1 MKGKKFIAFLL
12 VLIFSLPLN
21 SSVYAQTTNYGV
33 EYAPSIYYNMSFKD
47 IQNSFASYDIMKMAA
62 LAVIKGGGNQKFYP
76 KGYLKKEE
84 ALAYIIRL
92 MGLEDQI
99 VQTTTSSSTGMAGSM
114 PATLPP
120 KFKVDDWAK
129 GVIDAAL
136 KANLLTKDELDTDF
150 TLNATREEV
159 AYWLAKGL
167 GFQPLSGTD
176 LQQVYTFR
184 DVKDINSSYLP
195 YVGAVVK
202 RGIMSG
208 YSDGKFR
215 PKTNITREQM
225 ASVLNRVFN
234 YSYSLMGYSVLTG
247 TIKNILQ
254 ENLVG
259 EGAMKNTFVISS
271 QMGQENFVVTKVRPS
286 SNGGGHLLD
295 FLTISNGKP
304 VYSQAFT
311 VGDKVRFYI
320 KDGKVIFA
328 EKLPQNETVV
338 YGEIVNITPSTI
350 ALKGGYNYSNTFS
363 YTPYTEVYINDYP
376 ASTKDL
382 RVGQTILAYLE
393 GGTAYRIDVNY
404 EEYASDK
411 IEAGSRQVT
420 GSIISIQNSQGD
432 LRKGGI
438 DITLDSGDTYYISPN
453 TPLVKGGVSASLSSL
468 KVGDY
473 VNLIFDDP
481 YSDTPIKVL
490 VDNGYYNITG
500 VFRGTLGSV
509 MPLSKVINLSNIEKY
524 YQGTWQKVYDYVSYP
539 FEKAEFYL
547 NGLKIDESSLKNYTG
562 RTIYITTEN
571 HFGKEY
577 ITFANIVSPFTM
589 AYQGVA
595 TFDPYSMTLNLSDGR
610 KVIVNEGTIVMKDG
624 RRVPASTI
632 KNNQVY
638 VSFSKEDNLY
648 ANFVSVIDTADI
660 PPYYYAKGYLFY
672 ATANSVTVGDI
683 PRRVPYYST
692 VTGYYEISNNQW
704 SFVSGSKVFYVG
716 DSTFVVDNRDKESK
730 VIPYSELLNI
740 RYGSSQFKD
749 AFAYVVASGDNAVA
763 INIMPS
769 DNNERV
775 STAKVEGIEGTKVT
789 VSEVKDWNEVEGIWN
804 LNTSLE
810 VVDLSKAVIVKDGR
824 TVDVSSLKK
833 GDFIYMIRSASR
845 GIIVTVK

>member
-1 MKGKKFIAFLL
+1 MKGKRLLAFLL
-12 VLIFSLPLN
+12 ALIFLLQLN
-21 SSVYAQTTNYGV
+21 SVSYAQTTFYGV
-33 EYAPSIYYNMSFKD
+33 EYAPSIYHNMIFKD
-47 IQNSFASYDIMKMAA
+47 IQNSFAKYDIMKMAA
-62 LAVIKGGGNQKFYP
+62 LSVIRGGGDQKFYP
-76 KGYLKKEE
+76 KSYLKKEE
-84 ALAYIIRL
+84 ALAYIVRL
-92 MGLEDQI
+92 
-99 VQTTTSSSTGMAGSM
+99 TNTSSSTGVAGSM

-136 KANLLTKDELDTDF
+136 KANLLTKDELNTDF

-259 EGAMKNTFVISS
+259 EGAMKNTFVISN

-420 GSIISIQNSQGD
+420 GSIISIQNPQGD

-468 KVGDY
+468 KIGDY

-490 VDNGYYNITG
+490 VDNGYYNVTG

-509 MPLSKVINLSNIEKY
+509 MPLSKVINLSNVEKY
-524 YQGTWQKVYDYVSYP
+524 YQGTWQKVSDYVSYP

-589 AYQGVA
+589 AYQGMA
-595 TFDPYSMTLNLSDGR
+595 SFDPYSMTLTLSDGR
-610 KVIVNEGTIVMKDG
+610 KVTVNDGTIVVKGG
-624 RRVPASTI
+624 RRVPANSL
-632 KNNQVY
+632 KSNQVY

-648 ANFVSVIDTADI
+648 ANFVSVIDTVDV
-660 PPYYYAKGYLFY
+660 PSYYYAKGYLFY
-672 ATANSVTVGDI
+672 ATANSVTVGD
-683 PRRVPYYST
+683 VPWRGSYYST

-704 SFVSGSKVFYVG
+704 SFVSGSRVFYVG

-730 VIPYSELLNI
+730 VVPYSELLNI
-740 RYGSSQFKD
+740 RYGSSRFKD
-749 AFAYVVASGDNAVA
+749 AFAYVVANGDNAVA
-763 INIMPS
+763 INVMPS